1 MQTKSFLV
9 NPANW
14 EEVKECLIRDAGVI
28 AICSIHFCL
37 RVASKFVTKQSD
49 IDYLSKFGL
58 QKIKTKTHHIRVF
71 FDNQH
76 TAPLIIIKPR
86 GLLKLWRPM
95 SKQDMPEFVA
105 DQVFDPDCSAEKRK
119 RLLGKIVGLKAFW

>member
-37 RVASKFVTKQSD
+37 RVASKFVTKQGD
-49 IDYLSKFGL
+49 IDYLAKFGL

-95 SKQDMPEFVA
+95 SKQ
-105 DQVFDPDCSAEKRK
+105 VFDPDCSAEKRK